1 MAVVGSR
8 AGIGSYIASCHFTPL
23 QLEEG
28 NKRNV
33 WVVLL
38 FLSFHPIRL
47 FSWSGQACL
56 FMEDV
61 KKKKKSSDKRC
72 LNTSLRSHHRS
83 SYKLMLQVGAFIR
96 LLVWGKF
103 KMLLNAVAIV
113 IWTSERCG
121 WRGYWTWTDH
131 QTWWVILTPSS
142 LEDLLRGNR
151 LKIQANRLLKGRWF
165 MTFSTWMTDN

>member
-23 QLEEG
+23 QLEEAT
-28 NKRNV
+28 NV
-33 WVVLL
+33 IYGLYCSSWVFILYGCFPEVG
-38 FLSFHPIRL
+38 RL
-47 FSWSGQACL
+47 VCSWKTL
-56 FMEDV
+56 
-61 KKKKKSSDKRC
+61 KKKKSSDKRC
-72 LNTSLRSHHRS
+72 LNTLLRSHHRS